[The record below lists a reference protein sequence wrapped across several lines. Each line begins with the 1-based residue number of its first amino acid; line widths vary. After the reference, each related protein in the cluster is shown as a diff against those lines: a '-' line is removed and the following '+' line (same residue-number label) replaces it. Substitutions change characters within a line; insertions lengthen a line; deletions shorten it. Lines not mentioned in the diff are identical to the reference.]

1 MNRRKRRLM
10 LAATVVAL
18 LALPGILAWNCLA
31 GGSLPTEYIASGRLP
46 RIEPDYSE
54 TVIPPNIAPLN
65 FQVLEVGVDYRLR
78 IHGTAG
84 EDIVVASRSPSI
96 VIPQRPWRELLERN
110 RAGRIVFD
118 VYAKGGD
125 GRWFR
130 FDSIKND
137 VAREEI
143 DSHLVYR
150 LVGPLGNFY
159 RTMGLYQR
167 NLENYDESP
176 IVTNDAFDG
185 CVNCHSCP
193 NNRSDMFSIEFRPE
207 RGKGKN
213 AAGMIVVR
221 DGHALRIRTQTK
233 AAPKPPGYTS
243 WHPSASVAA
252 FAMSHPAQSVR
263 GAGDEVRDVFDFQSD
278 LAVVNIK
285 TGAVSTS
292 PGIADPH
299 SLQTFPAWSADGK
312 FLYFTSANSLW
323 SENKP
328 LVTKDIKKTKY
339 HLMRVRYN
347 IEKGEWGEPE
357 MVLSA
362 ADTGLSISEPRASPD
377 GRYLLFCMS
386 DYGPFPPYQVSS
398 DLYLMDLKS
407 GKYWRMT
414 CNSPQCECWHSW
426 SRNSR
431 WIVFSSKRDTGLLA
445 RAYFSY
451 VDAEG
456 RDHKP
461 FVLPQKD
468 PTFYDTWLKTYNVP
482 ELISGPITISQA
494 ELLKVIRSGDAAT
507 DKPAK
512 SGTPVQTNGNRYQ

>member
-1 MNRRKRRLM
+1 MNGRKRWLT
-10 LAATVVAL
+10 LAATAAAL
-18 LALPGILAWNCLA
+18 LVLPGILAWNSLA
-31 GGSLPTEYIASGRLP
+31 GGNLPAECVAIGRLP

-65 FQVLEVGVDYRLR
+65 FQVREAGVDYRVR

-84 EDIVVASRSPSI
+84 EDIVVASRSASI
-96 VIPQRPWRELLERN
+96 VIPPRPWRELLQRN
-110 RAGRIVFD
+110 RGGRIVLD
-118 VYAKGGD
+118 VYAKGED
-125 GRWFR
+125 GRWSR

-176 IVTNDAFDG
+176 IVTNDGFDG
-185 CVNCHSCP
+185 CVNCHSCL
-193 NNRSDMFSIEFRPE
+193 NNRADLFSLQFRAKP
-207 RGKGKN
+207 GKG
-213 AAGMIVVR
+213 ASGMIVVR
-221 DGHALRIRTQTK
+221 DGHARWIKTQTK
-233 AAPKPPGYTS
+233 ATPMPAGYTS
-243 WHPSASVAA
+243 WHPSTALAA
-252 FAMSHPAQSVR
+252 FAMGHPAQSVR
-263 GAGDEVRDVFDFQSD
+263 GAGIEVRDVFDFQSD
-278 LAVVNIK
+278 LAAVNVK
-285 TGAVSTS
+285 TGAVS
-292 PGIADPH
+292 PLPAIADPD
-299 SLQTFPAWSADGK
+299 SLETFPAWSADGK
-312 FLYFTSANSLW
+312 FLYFTSVNSLW
-323 SENKP
+323 SGNKP
-328 LVTKDIKKTKY
+328 LVTKDIKKAKY
-339 HLMRVRYN
+339 HLMRVRYDS
-347 IEKGEWGEPE
+347 EKGEWGEPE

-426 SRNSR
+426 SSNSR

-445 RAYFSY
+445 RNYFSY

-456 RDHKP
+456 HDHKP

-482 ELISGPITISQA
+482 ELISGPITVSQA